1 MKSFTDLF
9 IKRPVLAMVVSFV
22 ILIAGSKAIL
32 PILFPQL
39 AGLGG
44 LNVRQYPRSDIA
56 SITITTVYVGADAE
70 LVRGFITTPLE
81 RAIAAA
87 DGIDYIQSQSK
98 QGQSVITARLKLNYD
113 ANKALSDISS
123 KVDAIR
129 RDLPP
134 ESEIPVIEIQSADT
148 QRAAAYLSFTS
159 DILQPNEV
167 TDYLVR
173 LVQPRLTAVGGVQKA
188 DILGGRYF
196 AMRIWMKPD
205 RMAALNISP
214 AQVRSALSRN
224 NYLSAVGSTKGSLLQ
239 VNLTANTDLHTADD
253 FKKLVVRQDKGTLV
267 RLGDIADVVLG
278 AEDYNAEVRFSGQK
292 AVFMGI
298 YVLPNANSVDV
309 IKRVRVEMEQI
320 KRELPTGLTGEIAYD
335 STAYINDAIHE
346 VVKTLIDTLLIVM
359 VVIFLFLGS
368 FRSVIVPVVAIPIS
382 LIGAMFL
389 MQVFGFSLNL
399 LTLLAIVLSVGLV
412 VDDAIVV
419 VENVERHMRE
429 GMSRMNAALKG
440 ARELVGPIIAMT
452 LTLATVYTP
461 IALQGGLTGALFR
474 EFALTLAGAV
484 IISGVVALTLSPMMS
499 AHLLRPEHVDHG
511 FSGWVNRT
519 FDRFREWYG
528 SHLNRTLNARPGVYA
543 VWAGVSALALFMFVM
558 IPTFAS
564 KELAPTEDQGVIFG
578 IVTAPANATIDDTI
592 RYADAAEKVFLG
604 VPDTRF
610 TFQITFPDNGFGGM
624 VLKPWGVRKTPTAAY
639 LPVVQQKLGAI
650 PGIQMFPVM
659 PSALPGSDTF
669 PVSFVIASTA
679 DPERI
684 LEFAQQLYG
693 KAMQAGV
700 FRFADIDTKID
711 QPQAE
716 IAFDH
721 DKVAALGMDMQQVG
735 ADLSAAIGGNYV
747 NRFNI
752 AGRSYKVI
760 PQVKRVDRLNPQQL
774 ENIYVTGPNNKL
786 IPLSTV
792 AAIKPK
798 TVARSLNRM
807 QQLNAVAISG
817 VPARS
822 IDAALKFLEDE
833 AKKILPKG
841 YVIDYT
847 GESRQLRTEGD
858 KFVPVFALA
867 IILIFLV
874 LAAQFNSF
882 RDPFIVL
889 LGSVPLALFG
899 AVIFMFLKMPFGTF
913 FTNGWTTSLNIYSQ
927 VGLVTLVGLVSRN
940 GILIVQFANEMQRKG
955 MDKLTAV
962 AQAAR
967 TRLRPIMMTS
977 AATVA
982 GHFPLTLVTGAGAA
996 ARNSIGLVLVGGM
1009 TIGTIFTLFIVPSL
1023 YMLIAKEHH
1032 EKSLMD
1038 VGWEETPED
1047 VDLTPEMAPAL
1058 APDGN
1063 GNGWKQA

>member
-9 IKRPVLAMVVSFV
+9 IKRPVLSMVVSFV
-22 ILIAGSKAIL
+22 ILIAGSKALL
-32 PILFPQL
+32 PILFPTL
-39 AGLGG
+39 HGLGG

-56 SITITTVYVGADAE
+56 SITVTTVYVGADAE

-87 DGIDYIQSQSK
+87 DGIDYISSQSK
-98 QGQSVITARLKLNYD
+98 QGVSTITARLKLNYD

-134 ESEIPVIEIQSADT
+134 EAEIPVIEIQSADT
-148 QRAAAYLSFTS
+148 QFASCYLSFTS

-196 AMRIWMKPD
+196 AMRIWMKPN

-214 AQVRSALSRN
+214 SQVRDALARN
-224 NYLSAVGSTKGSLLQ
+224 NFLAAVGNTKGSLLQ

-253 FKKLVVRQDKGTLV
+253 FKKLVVRQSGGTLV

-278 AEDYNAEVRFSGQK
+278 AEDYNSEVHFSGQK

-320 KRELPTGLTGEIAYD
+320 KGELPTGMTAEIAYD
-335 STAYINDAIHE
+335 ATAYINDAIHE

-382 LIGAMFL
+382 LIGALFL
-389 MQVFGFSLNL
+389 MQAFGFTLNL

-419 VENVERHMRE
+419 VENVERHMRD
-429 GMSRMNAALKG
+429 GLPRMQAALVG
-440 ARELVGPIIAMT
+440 ARELIGPIIAMT
-452 LTLATVYTP
+452 ITLAAVYTP

-484 IISGVVALTLSPMMS
+484 FISGVVALTLSPMMS
-499 AHLLRPEHVDHG
+499 AHLLRREHVDHG
-511 FSGWVNRT
+511 FSGLVNRT
-519 FDRFREWYG
+519 FDRFRDWYG
-528 SHLNRTLNARPGVYA
+528 SHLDRTLNARPAVYIF
-543 VWAGVSALALFMFVM
+543 WAGISLLAVLMFAA
-558 IPTFAS
+558 IPKMAT
-564 KELAPTEDQGVIFG
+564 KELAPKEDQGVIFG
-578 IVTAPANATIDDTI
+578 IITAPANATIDDTI
-592 RYADAAEKVFLG
+592 RYADAAGKVFHDI
-604 VPDTRF
+604 PDTRF
-610 TFQITFPDNGFGGM
+610 TFQITSPSSGFGGM
-624 VLKPWGVRKTPTAAY
+624 VLKPWGTRKVPTKNY
-639 LPVVQQKLGAI
+639 LPVVQQKLAAI
-650 PGIQMFPVM
+650 PAIQMFPIM
-659 PSALPGSDTF
+659 PEALPGSDNF
-669 PVSFVIASTA
+669 PVSFIIASTA
-679 DPERI
+679 DQERI
-684 LEFAQQLYG
+684 LEFAKEIFG
-693 KAMQAGV
+693 KAMQAHMFQFG
-700 FRFADIDTKID
+700 DIDTKID
-711 QPQAE
+711 QPQAQVV
-716 IAFDH
+716 IDH
-721 DKVAALGMDMQQVG
+721 DKVSAMGLNMQQI
-735 ADLSAAIGGNYV
+735 D
-747 NRFNI
+747 
-752 AGRSYKVI
+752 
-760 PQVKRVDRLNPQQL
+760 
-774 ENIYVTGPNNKL
+774 IYVTGPNNQL
-786 IPLSTV
+786 IPLSTI
-792 AAIKPK
+792 AHIQHN

-807 QQLNAVAISG
+807 QQLNAITISG
-817 VPARS
+817 VPTGS
-822 IDAALKFLEDE
+822 VDSTLKFLENE
-833 AKKILPKG
+833 ARQILPAG

-847 GESRQLRTEGD
+847 GGSRQLRLEGNNFLGV
-858 KFVPVFALA
+858 FVLA
-867 IILIFLV
+867 VLLIFLV

-882 RDPFIVL
+882 RDPLIIL

-899 AVIFMFLKMPFGTF
+899 AAVFMFLKMPFGHF
-913 FTNGWTTSLNIYSQ
+913 FTDGWTTSFNIYSQ
-927 VGLVTLVGLVSRN
+927 VGLVTLVGLVSKN
-940 GILIVQFANEMQRKG
+940 GILIVQFANELQRDG
-955 MDKLTAV
+955 LAKLAAV

-967 TRLRPIMMTS
+967 IRLRPIMMTS
-977 AATVA
+977 VATVA

-1023 YMLIAKEHH
+1023 YMLIAKAHH

-1038 VGWEETPED
+1038 IGWDDTPED
-1047 VDLTPEMAPAL
+1047 VDLAPEMAPAL

-1063 GNGWKQA
+1063 GNGWKK